1 MSTAAGWIEHEVED
15 GADVLYLAGAWRLSN
30 LTAIV
35 PALRSLK
42 LRAGRFVLD
51 GSRLEELDTACPQL
65 ERAQRGHD
73 GGEVG

>member
-1 MSTAAGWIEHEVED
+1 MNAAAGWIEHEVED
-15 GADVLYLAGAWRLSN
+15 GADVLYLEGAWRLSN

-51 GSRLEELDTACPQL
+51 ASRLEELDTA
-65 ERAQRGHD
+65 
-73 GGEVG
+73 GGFTLYSHLA